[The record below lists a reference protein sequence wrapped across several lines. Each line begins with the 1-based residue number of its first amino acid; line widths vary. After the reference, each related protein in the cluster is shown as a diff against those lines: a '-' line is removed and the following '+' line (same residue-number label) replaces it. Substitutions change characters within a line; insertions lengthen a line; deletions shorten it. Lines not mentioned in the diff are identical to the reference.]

1 MSPNPIRVGGA
12 APRTSPN
19 RRIPRSQLVTLRG
32 RSMDTDYTI
41 FQLDLLSPST
51 EASLKLDAC
60 ESGHFLSGKDLSSS
74 LNAFAWGVRR
84 GRRTERGRRGSGT
97 RRRRQR
103 GRADRTVWS
112 RGRRRGFGLPFEG
125 GIVPVL
131 VGVVVVVVEPLACH
145 HCTSRQPLAV
155 DADGVL
161 FSGIGIKPP
170 LAIPAANPADA
181 TTLASVVRFVN
192 RAGAVPRHES
202 LCKPYLVRNLFR
214 VSLRVV
220 AG

>member
-84 GRRTERGRRGSGT
+84 GGGLNGGGGAAGRGGVARGGGLTGRCGAEAAGEALGFRSRGNRPSARRGRRSGC
-97 RRRRQR
+97 
-103 GRADRTVWS
+103 RTLGLPS
-112 RGRRRGFGLPFEG
+112 LHLTATAGRRRGRRSLLWNRHQTPTRDTCRQSG
-125 GIVPVL
+125 GRYH
-131 VGVVVVVVEPLACH
+131 A
-145 HCTSRQPLAV
+145 R
-155 DADGVL
+155 
-161 FSGIGIKPP
+161 
-170 LAIPAANPADA
+170 
-181 TTLASVVRFVN
+181 
-192 RAGAVPRHES
+192 
-202 LCKPYLVRNLFR
+202 
-214 VSLRVV
+214 
-220 AG
+220 